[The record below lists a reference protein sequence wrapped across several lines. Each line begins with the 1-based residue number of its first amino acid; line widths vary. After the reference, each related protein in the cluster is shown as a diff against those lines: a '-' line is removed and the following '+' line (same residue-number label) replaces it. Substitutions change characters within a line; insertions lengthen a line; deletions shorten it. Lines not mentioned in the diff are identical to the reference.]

1 MTAETPPTDDDE
13 DGYQSGFSGNIPL
26 LKDFKT
32 QGISHVFYKI
42 DPETQEYIAFEVVL
56 KPGQVISEIGKL
68 LANIRAI
75 RLSKK

>member
-1 MTAETPPTDDDE
+1 MTAEMPPTNNNEDD
-13 DGYQSGFSGNIPL
+13 YQMGFSGNIPL
-26 LKDFKT
+26 LRDFKT

-42 DPETQEYIAFEVVL
+42 DSKTQEYIAFEVVL
-56 KPGQVISEIGKL
+56 KPGQIISEIGKL

>member
-1 MTAETPPTDDDE
+1 MTAEIPSNNDHDDE
-13 DGYQSGFSGNIPL
+13 REVGFVGNIPL
-26 LKDFKT
+26 LSDFKK

-42 DPETQEYIAFEVVL
+42 DPKTQEYIAFEVVL
-56 KPGQVISEIGKL
+56 KPGQIISEIGKL